1 MNFTARTTAKASRII
16 LASCVLII
24 TACDDPTA
32 PVANDTELITDVTLT
47 LTPVGGGTA
56 ITTTIADADGPGVNP
71 PAAQTAPIVLAL
83 GTTYNGT
90 VEFWDRSSP
99 DDPENITEEVEEE
112 ADAHRVFYFLN
123 GMSGVSIPDSSLD
136 QDPDGAPLGLSFQVV
151 VGASA
156 SVAGSIQV
164 VLSHYD
170 EQPKGNGSQQSNETD
185 VDVTFT
191 TSAS

>member
-1 MNFTARTTAKASRII
+1 M
-16 LASCVLII
+16 
-24 TACDDPTA
+24 
-32 PVANDTELITDVTLT
+32 
-47 LTPVGGGTA
+47 
-56 ITTTIADADGPGVNP
+56 
-71 PAAQTAPIVLAL
+71 
-83 GTTYNGT
+83 
-90 VEFWDRSSP
+90 
-99 DDPENITEEVEEE
+99 EEE

-123 GMSGVSIPDSSLD
+123 GMSGGSIPDSSLD

-151 VGASA
+151 VDASA